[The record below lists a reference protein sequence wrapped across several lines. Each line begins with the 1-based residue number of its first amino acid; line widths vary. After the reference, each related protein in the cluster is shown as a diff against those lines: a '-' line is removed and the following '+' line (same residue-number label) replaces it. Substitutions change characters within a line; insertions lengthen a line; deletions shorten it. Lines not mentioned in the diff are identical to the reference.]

1 MRNNTIDFARFIAAF
16 FVIAL
21 HVGNYKDVSETF
33 GEFARLSGRWAVPF
47 FFVVAGYF
55 IGLQGKESKCHTQAL
70 RILKIFLISSM
81 LFVPFSLLKDPNK
94 LLSISIVGLFR
105 SGTYFHLW
113 FLSSLIVGLLSFQ
126 ILQKKFPKLLTPASV
141 ILIIAFIIT
150 DIAAYIEPGNIF
162 TRLDIY
168 VRHTISLAFIII
180 GYKISRLNVHHSSTS
195 NRFFLLAFSTLT
207 ILYFVEPF
215 LTELLIGSDTIRRQ
229 FPAFTALL
237 TISIMLLCLKGNMGK
252 TLFSEAGKNFSLGIY
267 LVHPLFIP
275 LSREVFNYCPIL
287 PKTIQVVIMTFLL
300 SWLSISILMRRAPFL
315 YRLLYGEFKFI
326 RR

>member
-1 MRNNTIDFARFIAAF
+1 
-16 FVIAL
+16 
-21 HVGNYKDVSETF
+21 
-33 GEFARLSGRWAVPF
+33 
-47 FFVVAGYF
+47 
-55 IGLQGKESKCHTQAL
+55 
-70 RILKIFLISSM
+70 
-81 LFVPFSLLKDPNK
+81 
-94 LLSISIVGLFR
+94 
-105 SGTYFHLW
+105 
-113 FLSSLIVGLLSFQ
+113 LSSLIVGLLSFQ
-126 ILQKKFPKLLTPASV
+126 ILQKKFPKLLTPAAV

-168 VRHTISLAFIII
+168 VRHTIYLAFIII
-180 GYKISRLNVHHSSTS
+180 GYKISRLNVHHSSIS

-207 ILYFVEPF
+207 LQYFVEPF

-229 FPAFTALL
+229 FPTFTALL

-287 PKTIQVVIMTFLL
+287 SKTIQVLIMTFLL
-300 SWLSISILMRRAPFL
+300 SWLLISILMRRAPFL